1 MAQNL
6 TINTKLSATP
16 EILQSKDPQLYAEL
30 VRIRNAIII
39 LQAALDGIIGYGGLL
54 GTPGIAGTRIT
65 STGTTTSP
73 IWS

>member
-6 TINTKLSATP
+6 TVNTRLSAIP
-16 EILQSKDPQLYAEL
+16 ELDQTKYPDIYSEL
-30 VRIRNAIII
+30 LSIRSAVAI
-39 LQAALDGIIGYGGLL
+39 LQAALDGVIGYGGLL

-73 IWS
+73 TWS